1 MCLVLHEFNIFAEGV
16 YIKQCLSNHIKQIH
30 RITVFRCRKG
40 HKPRSPREHQIQYI
54 ITRICL
60 SNSLT
65 LIWERRAW
73 YCKLL
78 VNWTGGKIHE
88 RKKNEVGDV
97 ASGVLSDMD
106 NGCGLGVCLNLH
118 SAGLVSQPWDSGGKS
133 EHQVQRETT
142 GTSLPKPATT
152 INQQQQVSFIVCT
165 DPGVRDQARTL
176 PGRKGILS
184 QVIIQI

>member
-1 MCLVLHEFNIFAEGV
+1 M
-16 YIKQCLSNHIKQIH
+16 
-30 RITVFRCRKG
+30 
-40 HKPRSPREHQIQYI
+40 
-54 ITRICL
+54 
-60 SNSLT
+60 
-65 LIWERRAW
+65 
-73 YCKLL
+73 

-118 SAGLVSQPWDSGGKS
+118 SAGLVSQPWDSGGKAS
-133 EHQVQRETT
+133 TKYKGKQPELL
-142 GTSLPKPATT
+142 SPKPPTT